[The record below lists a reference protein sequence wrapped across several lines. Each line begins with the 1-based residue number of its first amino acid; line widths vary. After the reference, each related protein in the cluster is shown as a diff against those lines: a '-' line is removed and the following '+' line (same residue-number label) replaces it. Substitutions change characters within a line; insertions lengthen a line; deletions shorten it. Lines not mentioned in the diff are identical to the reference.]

1 MAINQKLKKV
11 IDGIKFRYNIK
22 SQEEIA
28 SILGCG
34 KTYIS
39 DLLGDKTKITE
50 KFTEKLSSCFNV
62 NPNFLLSDSE
72 FVFLDE
78 KNPTKN
84 IPDFISETEQV
95 CNYKYPYVRSEIVQ
109 SRDLSIKKLVRHNSD
124 KLIEKSLIEFLGGGS
139 IDYVQRV
146 ITSAMSPLFMPGD
159 LLFIR
164 FLPDDASIISGAIYL
179 LDTKNYGAMV
189 RQVYVNEETYTLHAL
204 NKEYPEST
212 VNRED
217 VYSFGL
223 VVRMIRSDFNI
234 IVSEKSHKDT
244 FDMMGKLIDEV
255 IEQNK
260 RNDNL
265 IKKITEK

>member
-1 MAINQKLKKV
+1 MSNLKERLLLIVSHLNTNKAALEKELGMSNGYIANV
-11 IDGIKFRYNIK
+11 TNNIK
-22 SQEEIA
+22 QMYIDRLLEKIPNLNTDWLLYGIGDMFNNPKKTNE
-28 SILGCG
+28 LGN
-34 KTYIS
+34 
-39 DLLGDKTKITE
+39 
-50 KFTEKLSSCFNV
+50 SS
-62 NPNFLLSDSE
+62 
-72 FVFLDE
+72 
-78 KNPTKN
+78 
-84 IPDFISETEQV
+84 IPDFIIETEKV

-109 SRDLSIKKLVRHNSD
+109 SRDLSIKKLVQHNSD

-189 RQVYVNEETYTLHAL
+189 RQVYVKDETYTLHAL

-212 VNRED
+212 VNREGI
-217 VYSFGL
+217 YSFGL

-234 IVSEKSHKDT
+234 IVSEKTHKDT